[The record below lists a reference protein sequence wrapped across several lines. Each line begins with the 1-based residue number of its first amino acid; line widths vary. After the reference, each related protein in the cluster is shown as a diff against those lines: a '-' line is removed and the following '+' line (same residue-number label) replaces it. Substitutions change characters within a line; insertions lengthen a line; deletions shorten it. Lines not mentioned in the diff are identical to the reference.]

1 MTSSLPYTDAQ
12 PHTECCLATG
22 ETPAPRSST
31 LRFKGEAMPEIMTPK
46 EVAQYLKMS
55 VLTVY
60 KHAKQGTIPGFR
72 VGNSW
77 RFDKKKIDAVLL

>member
-1 MTSSLPYTDAQ
+1 MMSD
-12 PHTECCLATG
+12 
-22 ETPAPRSST
+22 
-31 LRFKGEAMPEIMTPK
+31 IMTPK
-46 EVAQYLKMS
+46 EVAEYLKMS

-77 RFDKKKIDAVLL
+77 RFDKRQIDAVLLRGEENPSLQTGAGGK

>member
-1 MTSSLPYTDAQ
+1 MS
-12 PHTECCLATG
+12 
-22 ETPAPRSST
+22 
-31 LRFKGEAMPEIMTPK
+31 EIMTPK
-46 EVAQYLKMS
+46 DVAKYLKMS

-77 RFDKKKIDAVLL
+77 RFDKHKIDEVLLNGGNNPDRTSGAGGQ

>member
-1 MTSSLPYTDAQ
+1 MS
-12 PHTECCLATG
+12 
-22 ETPAPRSST
+22 
-31 LRFKGEAMPEIMTPK
+31 EIMTPK
-46 EVAQYLKMS
+46 EVAKYLKMS

-77 RFDKKKIDAVLL
+77 RFDKKRIDFQHWAITVLRAWLLPLDKRS

>member
-1 MTSSLPYTDAQ
+1 
-12 PHTECCLATG
+12 
-22 ETPAPRSST
+22 
-31 LRFKGEAMPEIMTPK
+31 MPEIMTPK

-72 VGNSW
+72 IGNSW
-77 RFDKKKIDAVLL
+77 RFDKKKIDTVLLQSSNAEPENW

>member
-1 MTSSLPYTDAQ
+1 MS
-12 PHTECCLATG
+12 
-22 ETPAPRSST
+22 
-31 LRFKGEAMPEIMTPK
+31 EILTPK
-46 EVAQYLKMS
+46 EVAKYLKMS

-77 RFDKKKIDAVLL
+77 RFDKNRIDEVLLNGDNTDRKIGAGGQ

>member
-1 MTSSLPYTDAQ
+1 
-12 PHTECCLATG
+12 
-22 ETPAPRSST
+22 
-31 LRFKGEAMPEIMTPK
+31 MPEIMTPK
-46 EVAQYLKMS
+46 EVAKYLKMS

-77 RFDKKKIDAVLL
+77 RFDKKKIDDVLLNGNSATAVKSTVNE

>member
-1 MTSSLPYTDAQ
+1 MA
-12 PHTECCLATG
+12 
-22 ETPAPRSST
+22 
-31 LRFKGEAMPEIMTPK
+31 EIMKPK

-55 VLTVY
+55 ILTVY

-77 RFDKKKIDAVLL
+77 RFDKKRIDEILIKSGKTPEKTTAAGGE

>member
-1 MTSSLPYTDAQ
+1 MLSRNRGDTSA
-12 PHTECCLATG
+12 
-22 ETPAPRSST
+22 RSST

-77 RFDKKKIDAVLL
+77 RFDKKKIDAVLLQSSGSAHTN

>member
-1 MTSSLPYTDAQ
+1 MS
-12 PHTECCLATG
+12 
-22 ETPAPRSST
+22 
-31 LRFKGEAMPEIMTPK
+31 EIMTPK
-46 EVAQYLKMS
+46 EVAKYLKMS

-77 RFDKKKIDAVLL
+77 RFDKDKIDEVLVRGGTDQDFNSSAGL